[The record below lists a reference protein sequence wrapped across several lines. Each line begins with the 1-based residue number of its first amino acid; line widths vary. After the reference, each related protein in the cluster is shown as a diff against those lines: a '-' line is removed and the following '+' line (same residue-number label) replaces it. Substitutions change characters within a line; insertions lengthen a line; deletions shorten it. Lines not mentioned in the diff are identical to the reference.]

1 MKAEAETK
9 LRNKYSILEVERGGA
24 ADREQ
29 LSKRLRT
36 ELEHH
41 GFALLSFPEEL
52 HRLLE
57 AHQVLRKEFFDRPE
71 AWKQR
76 CACGQTEQTDMG
88 YCLRPRLKEQ
98 YQIRLGAAMKWPSSK
113 KAKEKKKK
121 KERKEAGELKETCWR
136 VFVEMEELARRLF
149 GLVMGEA
156 ERWTCDSVLDPP
168 LEILHLLEDSSGC
181 SSSASSEE
189 RVGEGYLTSS
199 VLTLTRYFNDPDGLE
214 ESCHTHGDAGILT
227 LCLLPEPGLNLFDPC
242 GAFWFKSEYIPLLEQ
257 AQNKRVS
264 AIMLSGETLHRLSK
278 GRILASAHSVT
289 KENNT
294 NGERHSTVFK
304 LRARPDV
311 VGPRT
316 DADYFLFGAQQK
328 AVERWKQ
335 RMDDMWHHSGAG
347 SMSAEVLLLIFSFL
361 ENPKDLC
368 SCSLVCKQWHQ
379 PTCDDALW
387 QPLFLARWP
396 KMEAK
401 KQAKRWKQKYKKQ
414 HLIDAK
420 KTEMM
425 GDVENLW
432 KQLLDHRKSR
442 SSAQSQVNAKVML
455 VGDIGVGKTCLA
467 ITIADGGAFPEDYIP
482 SVFDEWTGSMELSAG
497 LTVHFSLWDTMG
509 DDLSSSASS
518 PSSYSRL
525 RALGYPGTDV
535 YLLCFAIDDPESL
548 RRAEEIYL
556 PEVRGVTPDVPVL
569 LVGLKADV
577 RETSEKDVSRMV
589 ALKEAREVA
598 KRVNAGGW
606 YYECSAKRNEG
617 VTETIMLALR
627 LALLKQFARE
637 SYLASPST
645 SSSANNNNNNNNKCN
660 LQ

>member
-1 MKAEAETK
+1 MQAEAETK
-9 LRNKYSILEVERGGA
+9 LRNKYSILGVERDGA

-29 LSKRLRT
+29 LAKRLRT

-57 AHQVLRKEFFDRPE
+57 AHQVLRKDFFDRPE

-76 CACGQTEQTDMG
+76 CACGPTEQTDMG

-113 KAKEKKKK
+113 KAKDKKKK
-121 KERKEAGELKETCWR
+121 KERKEAVEMKETCWR
-136 VFVEMEELARRLF
+136 VFVEMEELARRVF

-156 ERWTCDSVLDPP
+156 ERWTCDSVLDPS
-168 LEILHLLEDSSGC
+168 LESLHLLEDSSGC
-181 SSSASSEE
+181 SSSSASSEE

-199 VLTLTRYFNDPDGLE
+199 VLTLTRYFNDPDGPE

-227 LCLLPEPGLNLFDPC
+227 LCLLPEPMLNLFDPC
-242 GAFWFKSEYIPLLEQ
+242 GAFWFKSEYIPLLEK

-289 KENNT
+289 KDNNT
-294 NGERHSTVFK
+294 NGERYSTVFK

-335 RMDDMWHHSGAG
+335 RMDDMWQHSGAG
-347 SMSAEVLLLIFSFL
+347 SLSAEVLLLIFSFL
-361 ENPKDLC
+361 ANPRDLC

-396 KMEAK
+396 KTEAK
-401 KQAKRWKQKYKKQ
+401 KQTKRWKQKYKKQ
-414 HLIDAK
+414 HLVDAK

-425 GDVENLW
+425 GDVETLW
-432 KQLLDHRKSR
+432 KQFLDHRKRR
-442 SSAQSQVNAKVML
+442 SAAQSQVNAKVML

-509 DDLSSSASS
+509 DDLSSSSSS

-535 YLLCFAIDDPESL
+535 YLLCFALDDPESL
-548 RRAEEIYL
+548 RRVEEIYL
-556 PEVRGVTPDVPVL
+556 PEVRNATPDAPVL
-569 LVGLKADV
+569 LVGLKADI
-577 RETSEKDVSRMV
+577 RETSEKDGLSSV
-589 ALKEAREVA
+589 LFF
-598 KRVNAGGW
+598 
-606 YYECSAKRNEG
+606 CF
-617 VTETIMLALR
+617 
-627 LALLKQFARE
+627 LLT
-637 SYLASPST
+637 SYFCFYASI
-645 SSSANNNNNNNNKCN
+645 
-660 LQ
+660 